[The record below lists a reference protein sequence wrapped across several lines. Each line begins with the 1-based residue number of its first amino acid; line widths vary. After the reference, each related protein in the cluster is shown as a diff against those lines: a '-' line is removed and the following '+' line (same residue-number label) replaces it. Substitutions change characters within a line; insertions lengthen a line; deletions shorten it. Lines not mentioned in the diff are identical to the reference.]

1 MIYRDTWA
9 QIDLDL
15 FAHNINVIK
24 KHTGKEIIC
33 VVKANAY
40 GHGDIFIAKEAISLG
55 CAYVAVSSMDEAINL
70 RKQGVSAPI
79 LILGYVNPDDVHV
92 AIEQNITITAISL
105 DWAECIYAKKDIE
118 GLKVHIKVDTGM
130 NRLGIKRFDEIEKV
144 MSLLLEKKVD
154 VEGIYTHFHSADDM
168 DKTSCERQKNWFYR
182 ILDSLDYN
190 FKWIHTSNSDAT
202 LSFDVERCNAVR
214 PGLAL
219 YGVKS
224 VESPLDLKPI
234 LSMYTRITNVKKVMP
249 NETIGYGATYKAKKE
264 EWIAT
269 LPIGYGDGFTR
280 SNQGRFVCL
289 DEHPCEIV
297 GRVCMDQC
305 MIRLS
310 EEHSVG
316 EIVEIIGEHIGVE
329 DMARELK
336 MIPYEILCLF
346 NDRIP
351 RIFFKNNV
359 LIGTQNNRMHE

>member
-9 QIDLDL
+9 QVDLDK
-15 FAHNINVIK
+15 FAHNIDVIK
-24 KHTGKEIIC
+24 KHTGKEIFC

-55 CAYVAVSSMDEAINL
+55 CAYIAVSSLDEAIAL
-70 RKQGVSAPI
+70 RKQGVDSPI

-92 AIEQNITITAISL
+92 VIKENITMTVVSL
-105 DWAECIYAKKDIE
+105 DWAERICSKKKID

-130 NRLGIKRFDEIEKV
+130 NRLGIKKLEEIKEA
-144 MSLLLEKKVD
+144 MQMLLEKGVEI
-154 VEGIYTHFHSADDM
+154 EGIYTHFHSADNLN
-168 DKTSCERQKNWFYR
+168 KKSCDRQKNWFYH
-182 ILDSLDYN
+182 ILDSLNFD
-190 FKWIHTSNSDAT
+190 FKWIHTANSDT
-202 LSFDVERCNAVR
+202 SISYEVERCNAIR

-219 YGVKS
+219 YGIKC
-224 VESPLDLKPI
+224 VESPLNLIPI
-234 LSMYTRITNVKKVMP
+234 LSLYTRITCVKKVMP

-280 SNQGRFVCL
+280 SNQGRFLCL
-289 DEHPCEIV
+289 DGHPCEIV

-305 MIRLS
+305 MIRLN
-310 EEHSVG
+310 EERSAG

-336 MIPYEILCLF
+336 TIPYEILCLF

-351 RIFFKNNV
+351 RVFFKDKKM
-359 LIGTQNNRMHE
+359 IGIQNNRMHE